1 MAARKPAAKA
11 VEVDGVKVRI
21 DTDYVKS
28 WDGVAQAVEMQ
39 RLANDE
45 EATDADKMLALF
57 GYYSRA
63 IANIDEIKEALGG
76 GNVPADKVFDIATKA
91 LQSGNSKN

>member
-1 MAARKPAAKA
+1 MAARKPIKP
-11 VEVDGVKVRI
+11 VDVDGVTVKI

-28 WDGVAQAVEMQ
+28 WDGVMQAVEMQ

-45 EATDADKMLALF
+45 DATDADKMMALF
-57 GYYSRA
+57 SYYSRA
-63 IANIDEIKEALGG
+63 IANIDEIKESLGG

-91 LQSGNSKN
+91 LSSGSSKN

>member
-1 MAARKPAAKA
+1 MAARKPIKT
-11 VEVDGVKVRI
+11 VDVDGIAVKI

-28 WDGVAQAVEMQ
+28 WDGVMQAVEMQ

-45 EATDADKMLALF
+45 EATDADKLMSLF
-57 GYYSRA
+57 GYYSKA

-91 LQSGNSKN
+91 LQLGSSKN

>member
-1 MAARKPAAKA
+1 MAARKPKNA
-11 VEVDGVKVRI
+11 VEVDGITVII
-21 DTDYVKS
+21 DTDFVKS
-28 WDGVAQAVEMQ
+28 WDGVMQAVEMQ

-63 IANIDEIKEALGG
+63 IANIDAIKDALGG
-76 GNVPADKVFDIATKA
+76 GNVPADKVFDIATRA
-91 LQSGNSKN
+91 LQSGSSKN

>member
-1 MAARKPAAKA
+1 MAARKPIKT
-11 VEVDGVKVRI
+11 VDVDGIAVKI
-21 DTDYVKS
+21 NTDYVKS

-39 RLANDE
+39 QLANDD

-57 GYYSRA
+57 VYYSNA

-76 GNVPADKVFDIATKA
+76 GNVSADKVFDIATKA
-91 LQSGNSKN
+91 LQFGSSKN